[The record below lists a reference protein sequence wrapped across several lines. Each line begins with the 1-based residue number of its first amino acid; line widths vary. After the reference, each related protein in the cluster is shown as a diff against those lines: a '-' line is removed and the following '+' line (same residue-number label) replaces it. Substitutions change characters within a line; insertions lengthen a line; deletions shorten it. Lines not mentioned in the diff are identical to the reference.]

1 MSQSTLNSTRFL
13 ALTLLGLATLG
24 TAACTNTLDGAG
36 QDIERAGQKV
46 QETAR

>member
-1 MSQSTLNSTRFL
+1 MSQVKPTSTRIL

-24 TAACTNTLDGAG
+24 ASACTNTLDGAG
-36 QDIERAGQKV
+36 QDIERAGEKV

>member
-1 MSQSTLNSTRFL
+1 MSQFKSLRLFTL
-13 ALTLLGLATLG
+13 ALLGMTTLA
-24 TAACTNTLDGAG
+24 ASACTNTLDGAG